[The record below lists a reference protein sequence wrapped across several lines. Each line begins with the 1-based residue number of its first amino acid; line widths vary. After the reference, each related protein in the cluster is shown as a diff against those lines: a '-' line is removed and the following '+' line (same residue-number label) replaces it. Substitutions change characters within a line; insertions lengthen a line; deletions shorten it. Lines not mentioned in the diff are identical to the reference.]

1 MNPRRPAR
9 GRTIDDRQL
18 DLFLTDYFKP
28 ESAPAGLTRSVV
40 RHARA
45 MEEAMQQITQNLT
58 IEATDRGVT
67 LVSPHMGKAAGA
79 ARREAA
85 GEDAKARRLAARAR
99 RELVEY
105 LRGER
110 AFFSVPVD
118 LSGLPEFQRRV
129 LETAL
134 AIPFGEVR
142 SYSWIAKHIGKPRAV
157 RAVGTALGRNPV
169 PFIVPCH
176 RVLRSDGSLGGYGFG
191 LPMKRQ
197 LLDLERTTPVLEGC
211 SSTHI
216 VCRVGCDRGQKMRP
230 DHRVVFASVADA
242 RSAGYRPCK
251 VCKPAAA

>member
-1 MNPRRPAR
+1 RRAGRALRRAAVCRGPPAARVAGRRRGRGATGLPAVLHRRGRVPGGVGGVDLDLPHPEQRLHRRAAQAVGARPARRAAPAR

-28 ESAPAGLTRSVV
+28 EFAPAGLTRNVV
-40 RHARA
+40 RQARA

-67 LVSPHMGKAAGA
+67 LVSPRMGKAAGA

-134 AIPFGEVR
+134 AIPFGEV
-142 SYSWIAKHIGKPRAV
+142 
-157 RAVGTALGRNPV
+157 
-169 PFIVPCH
+169 
-176 RVLRSDGSLGGYGFG
+176 
-191 LPMKRQ
+191 
-197 LLDLERTTPVLEGC
+197 
-211 SSTHI
+211 
-216 VCRVGCDRGQKMRP
+216 
-230 DHRVVFASVADA
+230 
-242 RSAGYRPCK
+242 
-251 VCKPAAA
+251 